1 MNFDK
6 KLRMIFDKKT
16 DNFHVEIPQNFATF
30 RKPPARAN
38 GHTHECVSSELDP
51 LAYH

>member
-30 RKPPARAN
+30 RKPPAGRTDL
-38 GHTHECVSSELDP
+38 HVSAGLVS
-51 LAYH
+51 